1 MHCNVHTIKLI
12 MKSQK
17 NINLALK
24 LYCFGL
30 KNLITLRRSLLAYSV
45 PLMLARARSL
55 TLLYCFQKGI
65 ELSISFIVGIHTYA
79 GEAAHMGGGV
89 TSRQAT
95 ADSGKTAVS
104 SHQHR

>member
-1 MHCNVHTIKLI
+1 M
-12 MKSQK
+12 
-17 NINLALK
+17 
-24 LYCFGL
+24 
-30 KNLITLRRSLLAYSV
+30 RRSLLDYSV

-89 TSRQAT
+89 TK
-95 ADSGKTAVS
+95 DSYHPQLVQPS
-104 SHQHR
+104 CFDPY